1 MSGPFKVAVYLYT
14 NADILDFSGPVE
26 VYSTRPFD
34 GVGPFTVT
42 TFAHH
47 TPIKTDSGALEY
59 NPNTTFAE
67 IESKIEDYDILVIPG
82 AAFDVIMNM
91 IKSEEG
97 KQLSALLN
105 KFAASKPRE
114 ETGKR
119 VLQSVCSGSI
129 LVAASGLL
137 ANRTATTHHLGLDM
151 LKQVADEAAGGQSN
165 INVVRKRWVDAGT
178 TDAGVR
184 IVLAGGVSSG
194 IDTSLWVVEQVAGKQ
209 AADWAAEIAEFER
222 RDAAW
227 GVEA

>member
-1 MSGPFKVAVYLYT
+1 MPGPFKVAVYLYP
-14 NADILDFSGPVE
+14 NADILDFSGPIE

-34 GVGPFTVT
+34 GKGSFTIT

-47 TPIKTDSGALEY
+47 NPVKTDSGALVY
-59 NPNTTFAE
+59 IPNSTFAE
-67 IESKIEDYDILVIPG
+67 IEPKVEDFDILVIPG
-82 AAFDVIMNM
+82 AAFDVIMDVTQ
-91 IKSEEG
+91 SEEG
-97 KQLSALLN
+97 KQLSALLR

-165 INVVRKRWVDAGT
+165 INVVRKRWVDSGT

-184 IVLAGGVSSG
+184 IVNAGGVSSG

-209 AADWAAEIAEFER
+209 AADWAAEVAEFER

-227 GVEA
+227 GVGA